1 MASVVP
7 SEALPA
13 LNSMPTEILDLIFAH
28 ISPINLWHL
37 RLISKRFNAVL
48 HPHLLSTSRASFSGT
63 KSRPSYP
70 LSPSSGDESAVV
82 DEFTRTYILRSHF
95 NNPALRS
102 DNGQAV
108 PHMRSARPQH
118 SVLSPPELDH
128 WVHGVTFRDRPPEHP
143 FALRMRRRPWRSH
156 EYNEA
161 RKLIFASHGEF
172 ERYG

>member
-37 RLISKRFNAVL
+37 RLISKR
-48 HPHLLSTSRASFSGT
+48 
-63 KSRPSYP
+63 
-70 LSPSSGDESAVV
+70 SGDESAVV

-95 NNPALRS
+95 DNPALRS
-102 DNGQAV
+102 NNGQAV
-108 PHMRSARPQH
+108 PHMRSVRPQH

-172 ERYG
+172 ERYGWLSSFKSRPTGNDVMSLTLWTEY